1 VFCDY
6 KEENM
11 TQGATRENI
20 NVLKDKFKQQLIT
33 YRYSKVTYDCY
44 MRIFS
49 WLESYL
55 TEQGEA
61 DYSPRLGYLF
71 IAEYRVQP
79 KHHPSEFNRAKIL
92 ISRLDDIVK
101 NNEFSPRFINP
112 SPCVPQQFKEWYEK
126 YCGYLKQVGMS
137 DSTIRGH
144 SRYARRILVGLE
156 KNVSSYETLTAADL
170 YNFYVNNDNMPR
182 QSHSVAR
189 RFFSFLYKND
199 VIKSDLSVCVPYV
212 RLPKPLPSVYTSDE
226 IDRILAAVDRS
237 EPTGKRDYAILMLA
251 SHMGMRSSDIVNLS
265 MKNIDTIRKSISIIQ
280 VKTST
285 PQTFVMNDDVKN
297 ALFDY
302 INNGRPNTESDKIF
316 LGSAAPCMPI
326 LAATCFS
333 ITRKYIVLA
342 GIEPQGR
349 RCGPH
354 ALRASYA
361 TALIRKGVPYSV
373 VQEALGHKDLDS
385 SKSYIRND
393 ARRLKTCALDVP
405 VPTGAFA
412 AAIGFYLEA
421 ET

>member
-1 VFCDY
+1 
-6 KEENM
+6 M
-11 TQGATRENI
+11 TQSARSENI

-33 YRYSKVTYDCY
+33 YRYGKVTYDCY

-55 TEQGEA
+55 TEQGET

-79 KHHPSEFNRAKIL
+79 KHHPAEFNRAKIL
-92 ISRLDDIVK
+92 VSRLDDIVK
-101 NNEFSPRFINP
+101 NNTFTPRFINP
-112 SPCVPQQFKEWYEK
+112 SPHVPQQFKGWYEK
-126 YCGYLKQVGMS
+126 YCEHLKQAGAS
-137 DSTIRGH
+137 DSTLRGH

-156 KNVSSYETLTAADL
+156 KNVPSYEALTAADL
-170 YNFYVNNDNMPR
+170 YSFYVNNDNMPR

-189 RFFSFLYKND
+189 RFFSFLYKNN

-212 RLPKPLPSVYTSDE
+212 RLPKPLPSVYASDE

-237 EPTGKRDYAILMLA
+237 EPAGKRDYAILMLA
-251 SHMGMRSSDIVNLS
+251 SHMGMRSSDIVNLTRE
-265 MKNIDTIRKSISIIQ
+265 NIDTMKKTIRIIQ

-285 PQTFVMNDDVKN
+285 PQTLVMNGDVES

-302 INNGRPNTESDKIF
+302 INNGRPSTENDKIF
-316 LGSAAPCMPI
+316 LSSVAPCMPI

-333 ITRKYIVLA
+333 ITRKYIALA

-361 TALIRKGVPYSV
+361 TSLIRKGVPYSV

-405 VPTGAFA
+405 WPTGAFA
-412 AAIGFYLEA
+412 AAIGCLGVEP
-421 ET
+421 